1 MKRGPSHDFISG
13 GGGGGG
19 SKYFGNVGVF
29 AWRVAI

>member
-1 MKRGPSHDFISG
+1 MKRGPSHDFFS
-13 GGGGGG
+13 GGGG